1 MLNLAGPAHDLG
13 DVLFAVL
20 QECEHARR
28 AFAPAEAA
36 ERLREIAR
44 AKLDEIHESYE
55 ECGGTETYWRLVER
69 EVLETALPQYIP
81 AAVEQ
86 TRLEASN
93 YDLWRKGDPLARA
106 AYGLL
111 GLVIGSLII
120 LAPWI
125 PIFEDTFAFVLAL
138 AGFLYP
144 EIRKTAFDYRHSR
157 LLNRLI
163 VQAEKYQRNEK
174 IQYMSEGRLQ
184 EELEAVG
191 RTAPR
196 KTLTSPAPPLPAR
209 HPPLQGEEGKKKS
222 S

>member
-20 QECEHARR
+20 QECEHVRR
-28 AFAPAEAA
+28 AFAPDEAP
-36 ERLREIAR
+36 ERLRETAR
-44 AKLDEIHESYE
+44 AKLGEIRESYE
-55 ECGGTETYWRLVER
+55 EAGGTETYWRLVER
-69 EVLETALPQYIP
+69 EVMETALPQYIP
-81 AAVEQ
+81 AAIEQ
-86 TRLEASN
+86 NRLEAGS
-93 YDLWRKGDPLARA
+93 YDLWRRGDPVARA

-125 PIFEDTFAFVLAL
+125 PIFENTFAFALAI

-144 EIRKTAFDYRHSR
+144 EIRKAFFDHRHYR

-174 IQYMSEGRLQ
+174 IQYMSEARLQ

-191 RTAPR
+191 RTGPR
-196 KTLTSPAPPLPAR
+196 KRAQEKTA
-209 HPPLQGEEGKKKS
+209 EGPRGPRGK
-222 S
+222 

>member
-1 MLNLAGPAHDLG
+1 MLNLAGPGYDLG

-28 AFAPAEAA
+28 AFAPDEAA
-36 ERLREIAR
+36 ERLRETAR
-44 AKLDEIHESYE
+44 AKLDEIRESYE
-55 ECGGTETYWRLVER
+55 ECGGTETYWRVVER
-69 EVLETALPQYIP
+69 EVMETALPQYIP

-93 YDLWRKGDPLARA
+93 YDLWRKGDPIARA
-106 AYGLL
+106 SYGLL
-111 GLVIGSLII
+111 GLIIGSLII

-174 IQYMSEGRLQ
+174 IQYMSEARLQ

-191 RTAPR
+191 RTAPPVR
-196 KTLTSPAPPLPAR
+196 KKASETGKDGPPAGGPRRQDRA
-209 HPPLQGEEGKKKS
+209 
-222 S
+222 

>member
-1 MLNLAGPAHDLG
+1 MLNLAGPSYDLG

-20 QECEHARR
+20 EECEHARR
-28 AFAPAEAA
+28 AFAPDEAA
-36 ERLREIAR
+36 ERLRETAC
-44 AKLDEIHESYE
+44 AKLDEVRESYD
-55 ECGGTETYWRLVER
+55 ECGGTEPYWRVVER

-93 YDLWRKGDPLARA
+93 YDLWRKGDPIARA
-106 AYGLL
+106 SYGLL
-111 GLVIGSLII
+111 GLLIGSLII

-144 EIRKTAFDYRHSR
+144 EIRKTFFDYRHSR

-163 VQAEKYQRNEK
+163 VQAEKYQRNER
-174 IQYMSEGRLQ
+174 IQYVSEARLQ

-191 RTAPR
+191 RGPAPR
-196 KTLTSPAPPLPAR
+196 RKRA
-209 HPPLQGEEGKKKS
+209 GEAEKAGPKEGPRRRDQA
-222 S
+222 